1 MRGCSKRPYWRR
13 LNSKEG
19 PFNPEM
25 FVLIQKRPF
34 YSGNPNS
41 KTLGDSQNAILHWAA
56 VLGPPSHQN
65 AHQFFSCVQV
75 WGSVQHK
82 GVQALATLDEKLE
95 QTPLLEELDPNEM
108 PDEVTDSNGNMTQD
122 CSEVWV
128 WL

>member
-1 MRGCSKRPYWRR
+1 MHSTGECTLKNARGHVKRVSALGRCFYVHLHIRILSKM
-13 LNSKEG
+13 LE
-19 PFNPEM
+19 
-25 FVLIQKRPF
+25 I
-34 YSGNPNS
+34 
-41 KTLGDSQNAILHWAA
+41 
-56 VLGPPSHQN
+56 
-65 AHQFFSCVQV
+65 FFWYLQV

-108 PDEVTDSNGNMTQD
+108 PDEVTDSNGKITQD